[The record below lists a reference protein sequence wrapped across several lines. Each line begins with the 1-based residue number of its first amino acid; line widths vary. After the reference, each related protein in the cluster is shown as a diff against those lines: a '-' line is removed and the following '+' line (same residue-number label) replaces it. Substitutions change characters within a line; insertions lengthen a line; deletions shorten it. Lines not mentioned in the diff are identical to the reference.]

1 MLGGRAD
8 DEEGRGGGQ
17 AVRSPHHRSRR
28 RLLVMACLSV
38 SFFRGRHGT
47 QPEVQI
53 ERIPTAGAA
62 DPFAFPQGPRVRARR
77 VPAS

>member
-17 AVRSPHHRSRR
+17 AVTSPPPLASAVACHG
-28 RLLVMACLSV
+28 VCLSV

-62 DPFAFPQGPRVRARR
+62 DPFAFPQGARVRAGR